1 MRSTLVLAP
10 LFAVASSVLA
20 PPLKSDTRQQ
30 LAAIAAH
37 PDRWYWFT
45 LLLLAGSILLVPAL
59 LWTAGLVR
67 SRAPRLGEVGGALAV
82 LGAIVAVGDVM
93 TQFVSWQM
101 ASGHAD
107 LADMADA
114 LDRFQNA
121 GGVSVVFAVGG
132 LSIVIGS
139 VLLTIGL
146 IRERLAPAW
155 AAAGLSVAVLA
166 NVVAFSAASN
176 AGVLVSWILLLGSM
190 GAVAARPSGS
200 VVVVP
205 VANVVGDQMLVK
217 PPQR

>member
-10 LFAVASSVLA
+10 SFAVASSALA
-20 PPLKSDTRQQ
+20 PALKSDTHEQ
-30 LAAIAAH
+30 LAVIAAH

-59 LWTAGLVR
+59 LWIAGLVR

-82 LGAIVAVGDVM
+82 LGAIIAVGDVM

-101 ASGHAD
+101 VSGHAD
-107 LADMADA
+107 LAQMADA

-121 GGVSVVFAVGG
+121 GGVGVVFATGA
-132 LSIVIGS
+132 LSILIGS
-139 VLLTIGL
+139 ALLTIGL
-146 IRERLAPAW
+146 IREHLVPAW

-176 AGVLVSWILLLGSM
+176 AGVLVSWIVLLVSM
-190 GAVAARPSGS
+190 GALAARAPGS
-200 VVVVP
+200 LVVVP
-205 VANVVGDQMLVK
+205 VVNSVGD
-217 PPQR
+217 